1 MHAFAP
7 ARSVHAQR
15 AGSLP
20 PASPGAVI
28 DSNFPS
34 VQTEPRMRCLALV
47 MFTAAAIVSLAGCA
61 TLEDLAAIEKR
72 QER

>member
-1 MHAFAP
+1 
-7 ARSVHAQR
+7 
-15 AGSLP
+15 
-20 PASPGAVI
+20 
-28 DSNFPS
+28 
-34 VQTEPRMRCLALV
+34 MRCLALV